1 MPEPER
7 SRDTTMRIPT
17 SRRALL
23 AAFAAV
29 PLAAAE
35 AQPVSGRLV
44 LYTSQLDADAQATAD
59 AFKAR
64 HPGVELEWV
73 RGGTNALIPRL
84 RAEFA
89 AGSPRADLLLIA
101 DSLTMETLKAENRLL
116 RWPDAP
122 RGNVPAAHV
131 DPEGFY
137 WGTKL
142 ITTGILRNSRAPMP
156 VTSWNDLADARA
168 RNLVTMPSPSVSG
181 AALVH
186 VYAIVQNPA
195 LGWDYLARLAQN
207 GLTVRGGNGAV
218 MQSVAGGE
226 RAYGVIIDYLPIREA
241 AKGAPVQFVF
251 PAEGVSAITEPVAI
265 LSGTRNEAA
274 AKAFVAF
281 LLSREGQELAAK
293 QGFLP
298 ADPAVA
304 PPAGFPDPA
313 TIRVMPLDAKRA
325 LAEAEA
331 VQRRFASLIAQ

>member
-1 MPEPER
+1 MPAP
-7 SRDTTMRIPT
+7 IP
-17 SRRALL
+17 RRPLL
-23 AAFAAV
+23 G
-29 PLAAAE
+29 PLAAALLAVAPPLS
-35 AQPVSGRLV
+35 AQPLSGRLV
-44 LYTSQLDADAQATAD
+44 LYTSQLEADAQGTAD
-59 AFKAR
+59 AFRAR
-64 HPGVELEWV
+64 HPGVEVEWV

-89 AGSPRADLLLIA
+89 AGNPRADVLLIA

-116 RWPDAP
+116 RWPEAP
-122 RGNVPAAHV
+122 RGGVPAEHV
-131 DPEGFY
+131 DPDGFY

-142 ITTGILRNSRAPMP
+142 ITTGIVRNARAS
-156 VTSWNDLADARA
+156 VTISSWNDLADPRL

-186 VYAIVQNPA
+186 VYALVQNPA
-195 LGWDYLARLAQN
+195 LGWDYLERLARN
-207 GLTVRGGNGAV
+207 GLSVRGGNGQV

-226 RAYGVIIDYLPIREA
+226 RAYGMIIDYLPIREA
-241 AKGAPVQFVF
+241 ARGAPVEFVF

-265 LSGTRNEAA
+265 LAGTRNEAA

-281 LLSREGQELAAK
+281 LLSREGQELAAR

-304 PPAGFPDPA
+304 PPQGFPDPR
-313 TIRVMPLDAKRA
+313 TIRVMPLDARRA

-331 VQRRFASLIAQ
+331 VQRRFAGLIGQ